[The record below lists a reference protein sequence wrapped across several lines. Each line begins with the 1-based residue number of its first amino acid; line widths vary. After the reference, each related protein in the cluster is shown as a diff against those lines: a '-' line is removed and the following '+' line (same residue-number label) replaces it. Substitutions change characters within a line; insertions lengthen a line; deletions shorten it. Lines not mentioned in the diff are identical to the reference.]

1 MRTDVKNTLMYQR
14 LQSAIGR
21 KNLENIIANDNI
33 ITANGQIRHYND
45 DIEVKK
51 TTLRYHNIGLKEF
64 YDNYEEILE
73 YFKTKRKDK
82 VALIDQLIQDKAI
95 VWTSKYPV
103 YSSALRP
110 EGINVESYFFSP
122 LDKQINPLT
131 NITINLKKAS
141 EIEIPLY
148 LYQAQTRVNALW
160 DLNFSL
166 IDAKHGWIR
175 ANVLGGEYNFSNRSV
190 IVLNPELHMDEVDMS
205 YKQFLGQFKG
215 HIVRRLIMEKGW
227 TVTKASNYLAS
238 KFNFDEEIYQIMQRI
253 VKEEHPRIIINRN
266 PTITF
271 GSILEMKVRKIKR
284 DPDDVTLNKRGL

>member
-122 LDKQINPLT
+122 LNHISD
-131 NITINLKKAS
+131 
-141 EIEIPLY
+141 
-148 LYQAQTRVNALW
+148 
-160 DLNFSL
+160 
-166 IDAKHGWIR
+166 
-175 ANVLGGEYNFSNRSV
+175 GGK
-190 IVLNPELHMDEVDMS
+190 LPELREPLAVSSHRDC
-205 YKQFLGQFKG
+205 
-215 HIVRRLIMEKGW
+215 IVICNAAVHVMVYEW
-227 TVTKASNYLAS
+227 
-238 KFNFDEEIYQIMQRI
+238 
-253 VKEEHPRIIINRN
+253 
-266 PTITF
+266 
-271 GSILEMKVRKIKR
+271 
-284 DPDDVTLNKRGL
+284 

>member
-1 MRTDVKNTLMYQR
+1 MGVASHVK
-14 LQSAIGR
+14 S
-21 KNLENIIANDNI
+21 
-33 ITANGQIRHYND
+33 
-45 DIEVKK
+45 
-51 TTLRYHNIGLKEF
+51 
-64 YDNYEEILE
+64 
-73 YFKTKRKDK
+73 
-82 VALIDQLIQDKAI
+82 
-95 VWTSKYPV
+95 VWY
-103 YSSALRP
+103 
-110 EGINVESYFFSP
+110 
-122 LDKQINPLT
+122 KQINPLT
-131 NITINLKKAS
+131 NITINLKKTS

-160 DLNFSL
+160 AFNFSL
-166 IDAKHGWIR
+166 IDTKHGGIR
-175 ANVLGGEYNFSNRSV
+175 ANVLGVAYNFANRSV

-271 GSILEMKVRKIKR
+271 GSILEMKIRKIKR
-284 DPDDVTLNKRGL
+284 DPDDVTLAIPSAVLPGL